1 MPFPSR
7 KFPFTPISCGALLSV
22 QASPITS
29 FLDVLAHRE
38 QRITSTLG
46 SIEYDA
52 DEEVEDEDED
62 EESEETLENA

>member
-1 MPFPSR
+1 MVS
-7 KFPFTPISCGALLSV
+7 T
-22 QASPITS
+22 
-29 FLDVLAHRE
+29 VLAHRE

-52 DEEVEDEDED
+52 DEEVEEDEDDD